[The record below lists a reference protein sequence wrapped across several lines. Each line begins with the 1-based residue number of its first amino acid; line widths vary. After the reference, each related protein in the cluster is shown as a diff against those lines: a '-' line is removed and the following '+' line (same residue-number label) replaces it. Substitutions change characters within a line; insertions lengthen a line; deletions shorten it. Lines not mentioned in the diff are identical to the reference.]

1 MLLYECVS
9 ESMCAR
15 VCERE
20 RERVCVCERERECVK
35 RVHWS
40 VALSSLF
47 NGKATEMNET
57 ESKNRSFP
65 KPGKKIVVPTFQP
78 SSNRA
83 LSRIAQ
89 IQIQKF
95 SFQSV

>member
-20 RERVCVCERERECVK
+20 RECECVKERECVCVCERERECVK

-65 KPGKKIVVPTFQP
+65 KPGKKNCRSNFSTF
-78 SSNRA
+78 
-83 LSRIAQ
+83 I
-89 IQIQKF
+89 
-95 SFQSV
+95 